1 MGKLIRFDYAKKGKQ
16 DKKMCREQIKLIV
29 NKHTVQKRSKNE
41 YYVADAIQIAEEI
54 LAVYM
59 DKPFGATPIFQVIR
73 DFDFEVCNSDLNNF
87 DEGGISGIIKVNGN
101 TKDFYGTDKIIIT
114 NMNDPISHQRFV
126 AAHELGHYIM
136 DCLGDSKYL
145 DPNILFEEKYKYNS
159 HQDKKE
165 KCADQFAAELLMP
178 TKKFVYRYNVA
189 SKAYFGNKKKI
200 VEYLADYFQVKPK
213 SIEKRVKEILL
224 ERCAE

>member
-1 MGKLIRFDYAKKGKQ
+1 MGKLIRFDFAKKGKQ

-87 DEGGISGIIKVNGN
+87 DEGCISGIIKVNGN

-136 DCLGDSKYL
+136 DKVDSACNVPFAEIVTLTQIDHDGIFFVNQTRRFTTGDNL
-145 DPNILFEEKYKYNS
+145 NLRR
-159 HQDKKE
+159 QAL
-165 KCADQFAAELLMP
+165 KCGEQHSGQQANPRDAQNRMAANELHNFLH
-178 TKKFVYRYNVA
+178 
-189 SKAYFGNKKKI
+189 GG
-200 VEYLADYFQVKPK
+200 
-213 SIEKRVKEILL
+213 
-224 ERCAE
+224 